1 MSPPVSGSDLTKG
14 GILGR
19 MFPLVMAVL
28 NVTPD
33 SFSDGGRFLSLSDA
47 LDRAGEMIS
56 EGADIIDVGGESTRP
71 GAAETSIDVELERVI
86 PVIEALAGRV
96 RLSIDTRHE
105 PVARAAVAAGADM
118 INDVS
123 ASLWTVAADTHT
135 SWVAMHMVGT
145 PADMQN
151 SPEYVDVVGE
161 VRDFLVERGT
171 VARAA
176 GVADVW
182 IDPGIGFGK
191 TLEHNLSLLGAIDE
205 LAATGF
211 PVVIGTSRKAML
223 GQLTARSDR
232 RVGFGTGD
240 AVAPVDDRHA
250 SSISTAT
257 WAMTQGAAMVRVH
270 DVRAHVHA
278 ASVVAGQ
285 VISRADQAA

>member
-1 MSPPVSGSDLTKG
+1 LTEG

-19 MFPLVMAVL
+19 MIPLVMAVL

-33 SFSDGGRFLSLSDA
+33 SFSDGGRHLSLADA
-47 LDRAGEMIS
+47 LDRAEEMIT

-71 GAAETSIDVELERVI
+71 GAAATPIDVELARVI

-96 RLSIDTRHE
+96 RLSVDTRHE

-123 ASLWTVAADTHT
+123 ASLWTVAADTRT
-135 SWVAMHMVGT
+135 SRIAMHMVGT
-145 PADMQN
+145 PVDMQS

-161 VRDFLVERGT
+161 VRDFLVERAT
-171 VARAA
+171 VARAE
-176 GVADVW
+176 GVAEVW

-191 TLEHNLSLLGAIDE
+191 TLEHNLSLLGALDE

-211 PVVIGTSRKAML
+211 PVVVGTSRKAML
-223 GQLTARSDR
+223 GQLTARSDA
-232 RVGFGTGD
+232 RVGFGDGG
-240 AVAPVDDRHA
+240 AIASIDDRFAA
-250 SSISTAT
+250 SVCTAT

-278 ASVVAGQ
+278 ARVVAGQ
-285 VISRADQAA
+285 IIARSDQAA

>member
-1 MSPPVSGSDLTKG
+1 LTEG

-19 MFPLVMAVL
+19 MIPLVMAVL

-33 SFSDGGRFLSLSDA
+33 SFSDGGRHLSLADA
-47 LDRAGEMIS
+47 LDRAEEMIT

-71 GAAETSIDVELERVI
+71 GAAATPIDVELARVI

-96 RLSIDTRHE
+96 RLSVDTRHE

-123 ASLWTVAADTHT
+123 ASLWTVAADTRT
-135 SWVAMHMVGT
+135 SWIAMHMVGT
-145 PADMQN
+145 PVDMQS

-161 VRDFLVERGT
+161 VRDFLVERAT
-171 VARAA
+171 VARAE
-176 GVADVW
+176 GVAEVW

-191 TLEHNLSLLGAIDE
+191 TLEHNLSLLGALDE

-211 PVVIGTSRKAML
+211 PVVVGTSRKAML
-223 GQLTARSDR
+223 GQLTARSDA
-232 RVGFGTGD
+232 RVGFGDGG
-240 AVAPVDDRHA
+240 AIASIDDRFAA
-250 SSISTAT
+250 SACTAT

-278 ASVVAGQ
+278 ARVVAGQ
-285 VISRADQAA
+285 IIARSDQAA

>member
-1 MSPPVSGSDLTKG
+1 
-14 GILGR
+14 

-47 LDRAGEMIS
+47 LDRADEMIA

-71 GAAETSIDVELERVI
+71 GAAATSIDVELERVI
-86 PVIEALAGRV
+86 PVIDALAGRI

-105 PVARAAVAAGADM
+105 PVARAAAAAGADM

-123 ASLWTVAADTHT
+123 ASLWTVAADTQT
-135 SWVAMHMVGT
+135 SWVAMHMAGT
-145 PADMQN
+145 PTDMQD

-161 VRDFLVERGT
+161 VRDFLVERAT
-171 VARAA
+171 VARGA

-211 PVVIGTSRKAML
+211 PVVVGTSRKAML

-232 RVGFGTGD
+232 RVGFGAGG
-240 AVAPVDDRHA
+240 AVASVDDRYAA
-250 SSISTAT
+250 SICTAT
-257 WAMTQGAAMVRVH
+257 WAMTQGASMVRVH
-270 DVRAHVHA
+270 DVRAHVHSV
-278 ASVVAGQ
+278 SVVAGQ
-285 VISRADQAA
+285 IITRADQAA